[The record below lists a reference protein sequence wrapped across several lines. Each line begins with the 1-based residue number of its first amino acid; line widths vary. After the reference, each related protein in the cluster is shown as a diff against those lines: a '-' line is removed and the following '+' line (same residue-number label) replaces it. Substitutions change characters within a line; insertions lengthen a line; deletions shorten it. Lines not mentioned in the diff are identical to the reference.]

1 MLCRVGTVGRG
12 ESSEAGL
19 VNGFEVGTISKILEQ

>member
-1 MLCRVGTVGRG
+1 MLRRVGTVGKG
-12 ESSEAGL
+12 ESSEAGV